1 MLRKLI
7 LAACAAVFLTA
18 CQTASGVSGYSP
30 DNKPTVLT
38 SLSLPEARAKA
49 KAIFTRPSL
58 AFHVTSETPDRI
70 LFSKTMPASV
80 NDNNPLKERTKGDP
94 LNQVELTFLPENG
107 KTRVTADNWLFL
119 NPNGVDKDKFNL
131 LHTPDGRRLQN
142 RLNEMR

>member
-7 LAACAAVFLTA
+7 LAACATVFLTA

-38 SLSLPEARAKA
+38 SLSLSEARTKA
-49 KAIFTRPSL
+49 NAIFTRPSL
-58 AFHVTSETPDRI
+58 AFHVTSETPDWI

-94 LNQVELTFLPENG
+94 LNQVALTFRTENG
-107 KTRVTADNWLFL
+107 KTRVTADNWLVL
-119 NPNGVDKDKFNL
+119 NPKEANKDVFNL
-131 LHTPDGRRLQN
+131 LATPDGARLQN
-142 RLNEMR
+142 KLNELR

>member
-18 CQTASGVSGYSP
+18 CQTAGGVSGFSP

-38 SLSLPEARAKA
+38 SLSLPEARTRA
-49 KAIFTRPSL
+49 KAIFTRPTL
-58 AFHVTSETPDRI
+58 GFHVTSETSDRI

-80 NDNNPLKERTKGDP
+80 NDNNRLKERTKGDP
-94 LNQVELTFLPENG
+94 LLQVELTFRSENG
-107 KTRVTADNWLFL
+107 KTRVTADNWMFL
-119 NPNGVDKDKFNL
+119 NPNGADKDKFNL

-142 RLNEMR
+142 KLNEMR

>member
-7 LAACAAVFLTA
+7 LAASAAVFLTA

-30 DNKPTVLT
+30 DNKPTLLT
-38 SLSLPEARAKA
+38 NLSLPEARAKA

-58 AFHVTSETPDRI
+58 GFHVTSETPDRI

-94 LNQVELTFLPENG
+94 LNQVALTFRTEDG
-107 KTRVTADNWLFL
+107 KTRVTADNWLLL
-119 NPNGVDKDKFNL
+119 NPHGADKDKFNL

-142 RLNEMR
+142 KLNEMR

>member
-18 CQTASGVSGYSP
+18 CQTASDVSGYSP
-30 DNKPTVLT
+30 DKKPTILT
-38 SLSLPEARAKA
+38 NLSLSEARAKA

-58 AFHVTSETPDRI
+58 AFHVTSEASDRI

-94 LNQVELTFLPENG
+94 LYQVALTFRTENG
-107 KTRVTADNWLFL
+107 KTRVTADNWLLL
-119 NPNGVDKDKFNL
+119 NPHGADKDKFNL
-131 LHTPDGRRLQN
+131 LATPDGPRLQN
-142 RLNEMR
+142 KLNEMR